1 MHPAPLKPLFGQPAM
16 DSPQTAYR
24 DSARLA
30 KQKNWSALT
39 LCRNVVRGS
48 FCNTPIPLDRRLC
61 DPCLRRAHAPSCQSP
76 KQDCSCGFSR
86 LFWADVEAG
95 TAEVKLSAE
104 GSNPRSGNL
113 SSSRFSG
120 PETMTASL
128 RHSTLLPKFGQPKE
142 NTPPMPNSE
151 VKNRES
157 FGRMKRR
164 PEERVLGFGF
174 FT

>member
-1 MHPAPLKPLFGQPAM
+1 MEL
-16 DSPQTAYR
+16 PQTAYR
-24 DSARLA
+24 EIGQLA

-39 LCRNVVRGS
+39 LCRNLVRGR

-61 DPCLRRAHAPSCQSP
+61 DPCLKRAHAPSCGSP
-76 KQDCSCGFSR
+76 NQPCSCGFSR

-95 TAEVKLSAE
+95 AAEVKLSAE
-104 GSNPRSGNL
+104 GSNLSSGNL
-113 SSSRFSG
+113 SSSRFSE

-128 RHSTLLPKFGQPKE
+128 RHSTLLPNSGQPTE
-142 NTPPMPNSE
+142 TARPMPDSE

-157 FGRMKRR
+157 FGRIKPR